1 VYLILQPYSRRVF
14 FDIAGEDTLYRVFK
28 VKSYNEAYKVLA
40 QLKKRGVNPESLEI
54 YPKSSEEYLRH
65 IMSRA

>member
-1 VYLILQPYSRRVF
+1 MYLILQPYNRRVF

-28 VKSYNEAYKVLA
+28 AQNYNEAYKILA
-40 QLKKRGVNPESLEI
+40 QLKKRGVDPASLEI

-65 IMSRA
+65 VMSRS